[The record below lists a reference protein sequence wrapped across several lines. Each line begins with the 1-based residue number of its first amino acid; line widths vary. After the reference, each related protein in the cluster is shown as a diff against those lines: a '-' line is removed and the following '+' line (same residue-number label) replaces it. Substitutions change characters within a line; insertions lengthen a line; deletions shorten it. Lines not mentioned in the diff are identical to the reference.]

1 VAEFLYL
8 IAQLKTGKLDV
19 KLEDPK
25 PAEIAS
31 QLQNFSHLLSSSVYY
46 YSPVDYEKIRASA
59 AKAPISRP
67 QDLAAMLKSF
77 TPTKILETVKPFI
90 TLQLLQ
96 PTDESQVKKWKK
108 KTRALEQIAISAYLH
123 ALFVQVFP
131 QNFKQS
137 GSPSKAEVRLAAN
150 MPAWKAVKK
159 VDCAKTENKEIFASL
174 CAIYHAVHAKLPAFA
189 QMPQMA
195 GSASERKSYSA
206 LVTLLSSLNFPS
218 DAFQAEWLAFATF
231 NAAGFPP
238 VPSAEL
244 VGELYPEL
252 KVPKPRGN
260 FGKKK
265 K

>member
-1 VAEFLYL
+1 MAEFLYL

-19 KLEDPK
+19 KLDNPT

-31 QLQNFSHLLSSSVYY
+31 QLQNFSHLISSAVYY
-46 YSPVDYEKIRASA
+46 YSPVDYEKIRAFV

-67 QDLAAMLKSF
+67 QDLAVLLKSL
-77 TPTKILETVKPFI
+77 TPTKILEIVKPFI

-96 PTDESQVKKWKK
+96 PTDESQVKKWKEK
-108 KTRALEQIAISAYLH
+108 IRALEQIAISAYLH

-150 MPAWKAVKK
+150 MSTWKAVKK
-159 VDCAKTENKEIFASL
+159 VDCKTENKEIFASL
-174 CAIYHAVHAKLPAFA
+174 CAIYHAVHVKLPAFTP
-189 QMPQMA
+189 MPA
-195 GSASERKSYSA
+195 PASGSERKSYSA
-206 LVTLLSSLNFPS
+206 LVTSLSSLQLPS
-218 DAFQAEWLAFATF
+218 DATQAEWLTFATF

-238 VPSAEL
+238 IPSAEL
-244 VGELYPEL
+244 VGELYPEF
-252 KVPKPRGN
+252 KVSKPRGN